1 NPPNFW
7 GVPYGYYEID
17 VIKNLL
23 FEAGFGDIEIS
34 VLPRTST
41 ADKARHAAVGYIL
54 GTPARIEI
62 EQSAPESIPEIVD
75 AVEKA
80 IGEEF
85 GYTSVSAKMQAI
97 VFRAHYPG

>member
-1 NPPNFW
+1 M
-7 GVPYGYYEID
+7 PYRVRNDSGFR
-17 VIKNLL
+17 VLQRFLKCHL

-41 ADKARHAAVGYIL
+41 ADEARHVAVGYIL
-54 GTPARIEI
+54 GTPDRLQI
-62 EQSAPESIPEIVD
+62 EQRAPESISQIVD

-85 GYTSVSAKMQAI
+85 GYTSVRAKMQAI
-97 VFRAHYPG
+97 VFQAHYPG

>member
-1 NPPNFW
+1 
-7 GVPYGYYEID
+7 VPYGYYEID
-17 VIKNLL
+17 VVKNLL

-34 VLPRTST
+34 VLPRTSS
-41 ADKARHAAVGYIL
+41 ADEARHVAVGYIL
-54 GTPARIEI
+54 GTPARLEI
-62 EQSAPESIPEIVD
+62 EQSAPESISAIVD

-97 VFRAHYPG
+97 VFQAHYPG